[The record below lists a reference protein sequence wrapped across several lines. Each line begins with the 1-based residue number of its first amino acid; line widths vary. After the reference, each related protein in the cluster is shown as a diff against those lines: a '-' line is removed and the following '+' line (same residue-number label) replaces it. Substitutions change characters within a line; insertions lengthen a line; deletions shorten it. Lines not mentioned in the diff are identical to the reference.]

1 MNKDISDR
9 LRQYYRES
17 GLSLERLAALSDTS
31 KTTVHSYVNGAVT
44 NPREDTLRRIAEALG
59 HTLEELYS
67 DAQETP
73 TEALRATQER
83 IAMLEEQV
91 ANERAARISAEEALE
106 RERKEAADVRHEL
119 KMTRKVYEAERNEY
133 KNRIIDLIK
142 RNKAARRWI
151 IGLGFAVCILAAYAA
166 YCFAIFDAADPTRGL
181 WRMLAG

>member
-9 LRQYYRES
+9 LRQYFRES

-59 HTLEELYS
+59 HTLEDLYS
-67 DAQETP
+67 EAQETP
-73 TEALRATQER
+73 TEALRAAQER
-83 IAMLEEQV
+83 ITTLEEQV
-91 ANERAARISAEEALE
+91 AVEHAARIRAEEALD
-106 RERKEAADVRHEL
+106 RERKETAAVKHEME
-119 KMTRKVYEAERNEY
+119 MTRKVYEAERSEY
-133 KNRIIDLIK
+133 KERIIDLIK

-151 IGLGFAVCILAAYAA
+151 IGLGFAVCILAAYGA

>member
-91 ANERAARISAEEALE
+91 ANERAARISAEDALE
-106 RERKEAADVRHEL
+106 RERKEAADVRHEME
-119 KMTRKVYEAERNEY
+119 MTRKVFESERNEY
-133 KNRIIDLIK
+133 KERIIDLIK

-151 IGLGFAVCILAAYAA
+151 IGLGFAVCILAAYGA